1 MSLDKLETFAAVY
14 RKLRQRCC
22 VCILLLR
29 PRFCSQFFVF
39 NGLHMMNAGENF
51 VQVTFDAEF
60 PLVTLEKLHWPGLSS
75 LSM

>member
-1 MSLDKLETFAAVY
+1 
-14 RKLRQRCC
+14 
-22 VCILLLR
+22 
-29 PRFCSQFFVF
+29 
-39 NGLHMMNAGENF
+39 MMNAGENF